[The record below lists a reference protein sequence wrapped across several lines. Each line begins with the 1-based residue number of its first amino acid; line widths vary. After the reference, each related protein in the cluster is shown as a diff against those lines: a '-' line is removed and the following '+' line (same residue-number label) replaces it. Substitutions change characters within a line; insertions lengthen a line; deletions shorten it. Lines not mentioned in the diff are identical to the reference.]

1 MFLMKLRLNVFDEDL
16 AFKFGVHRTT
26 VSRNFYYVLNVM
38 YVKTNHL
45 IKWPDRDALRS
56 TMPTSFQKFFK
67 SCAVIIDCSEVFVE
81 RPSDLLARA
90 QMWSNYKHHS
100 TVKFVIGITPQGT
113 ISYLSKC
120 TGGDKEI
127 IERSDLINYL
137 LPGMSLTLLSV
148 SVHVSVYNR
157 RYGICRSRLHMS

>member
-16 AFKFGVHRTT
+16 AFRFGVHRTI
-26 VSRNFYYVLNVM
+26 VSRNFHYVLNVM

-56 TMPTSFQKFFK
+56 TMPTSFRKFFK

-81 RPSDLLARA
+81 RPLNLLARA

-100 TVKFVIGITPQGT
+100 MVKFLIGITP
-113 ISYLSKC
+113 
-120 TGGDKEI
+120 
-127 IERSDLINYL
+127 
-137 LPGMSLTLLSV
+137 
-148 SVHVSVYNR
+148 
-157 RYGICRSRLHMS
+157 